1 MKTQVKIKE
10 NISQIFYGYPS
21 LSITSQLNSI
31 LGMCQN
37 TTNTNKMGA
46 QMNIFTS
53 IQGLYQI
60 FLTF

>member
-1 MKTQVKIKE
+1 MKTQVKVKE
-10 NISQIFYGYPS
+10 KISQIFYGHPS
-21 LSITSQLNSI
+21 LSITSQLNSV

-37 TTNTNKMGA
+37 TTYTNKMGA